1 VRVGIWNVQWRSWN
15 GAAGMTM
22 AQRLWS
28 HDPEVVCITEGLVHP
43 PPELGGKWVSADP
56 DYGYSQPG
64 NRRKVMLWSRSSW
77 SSVDRVG
84 STPMPGGRLVS
95 GTTPTSLGPVTF
107 LGVCIP
113 WRDAHVRT
121 GRKDRSGW
129 EDHLAYLIGLKG
141 LLTRRRPQSP
151 LVVLGDFNQR
161 MPRRNAPRRVFQLL
175 EEAMANLVW
184 ATAGAVPGLDRP
196 VIDHLV
202 HSPDLRAMKVQGL
215 DSRDEMGNRLSD
227 HPGIV
232 IDMAT
237 EGVDSK

>member
-1 VRVGIWNVQWRSWN
+1 
-15 GAAGMTM
+15 
-22 AQRLWS
+22 
-28 HDPEVVCITEGLVHP
+28 
-43 PPELGGKWVSADP
+43 
-56 DYGYSQPG
+56 
-64 NRRKVMLWSRSSW
+64 
-77 SSVDRVG
+77 
-84 STPMPGGRLVS
+84 
-95 GTTPTSLGPVTF
+95 VTF

-121 GRKDRSGW
+121 GRKDRSPW
-129 EDHLAYLIGLKG
+129 EDHSAYLMGLKR
-141 LLTRRRPQSP
+141 LLARRREQRP

-175 EEAMANLVW
+175 EEAMADLVW
-184 ATAGAVPGLDRP
+184 ATAGAVPGLDEP

-237 EGVDSK
+237 KGIDPK